1 MAFTPKLL
9 QQGASGASGYQ
20 ISRSLRFNSADS
32 AYLSRTPSSAGNR
45 KTFTVSYWAKRGT
58 LGVTQY
64 LFAADSGT
72 TESTW
77 FQVGAF
83 DNNGTSY
90 DSTGLG
96 TWTTSGGQTPAI
108 YRDTSAWYHFVW
120 AVDTTQAT
128 ASNRV
133 KLWVNGVQQTLSTIG
148 ITQNA
153 DLAWNNSGVVHYI
166 GARID
171 AGPRQ
176 FFDGYLTE
184 IYNIDGQALT
194 PSSFGETNAQTG
206 VWRPKKYSGSY
217 GTNGFY
223 LNFSDNS
230 NTTAATLGKDYS
242 GNGNNFTPNN
252 FSVSAGAGNDS
263 LVDTPTLYG
272 TDTGAGGSVRG
283 NYCTFSA
290 VDKATTVTLSNGG
303 LDLIGTNAG
312 GRARASMAVSSGKW
326 YFEFLMVAID
336 GGGYN
341 GFMATTARA
350 DVTGGGGTT
359 DLGVNADTWGVP
371 NGFNG
376 QVRNNGTNGGS
387 ITGIT
392 NGQIGMFALDMDSG
406 KFWYGINGTWV
417 NSGDPAT
424 GANPV
429 YSNLS
434 GYTIAAAI
442 GHGVNTSISYS
453 YNFGQRA
460 FSYTAPTGFKA
471 LCTQNLPTPTIA
483 QGNKYMDASIYTG
496 NGTSQS
502 LTLGFQPDF
511 TWFKARN
518 IGYSSILT
526 NSVTGGSNY
535 LVTSSTATEQGG
547 QSLVTS
553 WTSTGVN
560 IGSWIAVNE
569 STITYVAWS
578 WKAGGTAVTNTTG
591 SITSSVSA
599 NPTSGFSVVTYT
611 GVTNGTVGHGLGV
624 APHMIIVKSRAG
636 AQNWFI
642 YHISNGATKYMTFS
656 TDSSTTSSGAW
667 NDTAPTSSVF
677 TTGSFFSTNTMLA
690 YCFAPVAG
698 FSAFGSYIG
707 NGSTD
712 GPFVYTGFKPRF
724 VMIKDATTAS
734 TQWTMLDSAR
744 NNYNVVDARLIA
756 NLSNSENAQNFLDFT
771 SNGFKLRDTY
781 SVINQSGATLIY
793 MAFAESP
800 FKYALAR

>member
-32 AYLSRTPSSAGNR
+32 AYLNRTPSASNRTAWTYSAWIKMAKTTGYQYFFGGTSDNYGNN
-45 KTFTVSYWAKRGT
+45 FTLLQMNNNGSDLAFYDV
-58 LGVTQY
+58 Q
-64 LFAADSGT
+64 SGT
-72 TESTW
+72 TS
-77 FQVGAF
+77 F
-83 DNNGTSY
+83 D
-90 DSTGLG
+90 LRP
-96 TWTTSGGQTPAI
+96 TPV
-108 YRDTSAWYHFVW
+108 YRDPSAWYHFVL
-120 AVDTTQAT
+120 VYDSNNAT
-128 ASNRV
+128 SSDRARIY
-133 KLWVNGVQQTLSTIG
+133 VNGSRVTAFNSATYPTSGKTSVFNSAVTHTISASPYG
-148 ITQNA
+148 A
-153 DLAWNNSGVVHYI
+153 DCYM
-166 GARID
+166 
-171 AGPRQ
+171 
-176 FFDGYLTE
+176 TE
-184 IYNIDGQALT
+184 INMIDGQALT

-242 GNGNNFTPNN
+242 GNGNNWTPNN
-252 FSVSAGAGNDS
+252 FSVTAGAGNDS
-263 LVDTPTLYG
+263 LVDSPTSYG

-283 NYCTFSA
+283 NYCTFNPL
-290 VDKATTVTLSNGG
+290 VKPY
-303 LDLIGTNAG
+303 GTNTFTNG
-312 GRARASMAVSSGKW
+312 NLDVSIPVSNWNAVVGTIALTTGKW
-326 YFEFLMVAID
+326 YWEIISGEQNLFIGIQQVNQDYTTINPQNFSGIFLCDDNKIMID
-336 GGGYN
+336 GGTRTSYT
-341 GFMATTARA
+341 ATGHGPGVVVGVA
-350 DVTGGGGTT
+350 V
-359 DLGVNADTWGVP
+359 DLDAGSIN
-371 NGFNG
+371 FYL
-376 QVRNNGTNGGS
+376 NGTAQGS
-387 ITGIT
+387 VSFTGST
-392 NGQIGMFALDMDSG
+392 AYG
-406 KFWYGINGTWV
+406 KSVLPTIIPYF
-417 NSGDPAT
+417 
-424 GANPV
+424 
-429 YSNLS
+429 S
-434 GYTIAAAI
+434 GYTHSA
-442 GHGVNTSISYS
+442 
-453 YNFGQRA
+453 NFGQRA
-460 FSYTAPTGFKA
+460 FSYTAPTGYKA
-471 LCTQNLPTPTIA
+471 LCTQNLPSPAIA
-483 QGNKYMDASIYTG
+483 QGNKYMDASTYTG

-535 LVTSSTATEQGG
+535 LVTSSTAAEQGG

-569 STITYVAWS
+569 STITFVAWN

-599 NPTSGFSVVTYT
+599 NPTSGFSIVTWT
-611 GVTNGTVGHGLGV
+611 GTGTGSTTVGHGLSTLPQFV
-624 APHMIIVKSRAG
+624 IIKKR
-636 AQNWFI
+636 N
-642 YHISNGATKYMTFS
+642 
-656 TDSSTTSSGAW
+656 TTSDWYVASYASGQGLNYAYHLFL
-667 NDTAPTSSVF
+667 D
-677 TTGSFFSTNTMLA
+677 TTGALSSNNDPYYLGGQASLTSNVLAIAPGTSNTGGNENGTTYVA
-690 YCFAPVAG
+690 YCWTPIEG
-698 FSAFGSYIG
+698 YSAFGSYTG

-756 NLSNSENAQNFLDFT
+756 NLSNAENAQNFLDFT

-793 MAFAESP
+793 MAFAENP
-800 FKYALAR
+800 FKYSLAR